1 MASGLGS
8 ALGGGAAPIPIVSRA
23 YPEDWQ
29 LSCTATT
36 AAPGSGGG
44 GSAKAADNPLEGLA
58 DAARSTLKQQPKLRP
73 VASFP
78 SRPTAEELVAALQSA
93 EARGDMGD
101 VGASWAGAMEGQ
113 LNALLGGIKNIV
125 Q

>member
-1 MASGLGS
+1 MRG
-8 ALGGGAAPIPIVSRA
+8 P
-23 YPEDWQ
+23 
-29 LSCTATT
+29 LS
-36 AAPGSGGG
+36 
-44 GSAKAADNPLEGLA
+44 
-58 DAARSTLKQQPKLRP
+58 
-73 VASFP
+73 V
-78 SRPTAEELVAALQSA
+78 A